1 MTRHKIRVESNAT
14 YNDNVNGDLS
24 HKHNGK
30 HMAKDVDII
39 RFLHCTYKAN
49 THKKQAAIIKSRIS
63 SYQ

>member
-1 MTRHKIRVESNAT
+1 MRVESNST

-39 RFLHCTYKAN
+39 RFLHCTYKA
-49 THKKQAAIIKSRIS
+49 THTKNKQL
-63 SYQ
+63 